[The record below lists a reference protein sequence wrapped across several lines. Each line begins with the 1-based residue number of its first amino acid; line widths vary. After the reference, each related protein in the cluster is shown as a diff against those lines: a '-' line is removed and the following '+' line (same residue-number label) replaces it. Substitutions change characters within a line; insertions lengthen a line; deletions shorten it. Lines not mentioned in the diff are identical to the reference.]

1 MEKLREQ
8 MAVDLQLS
16 GAKPLTQKIYL
27 REVDNLEKYFN
38 RSPAELGEADLKE
51 YLLYL
56 MKERHLS
63 EGTFR
68 FYVAALKFFYRTTLK
83 REWMVEKI
91 RHPRAKRKLPI
102 VLDLS
107 EVESLF
113 AVTKNLKHKAIL
125 MLTYSSG
132 LRASETARLKIT
144 DIDSKRMMV
153 RINQGKGGKDRYSL
167 LSQTALEHLRQY
179 WRKYRPTEWLFNGA
193 KKKGHLSTNSIQQLF
208 YQAKRKAGITKPASV
223 HTLRHSFATHLI
235 EAGTSL
241 HHVQLLLGHRSPT
254 TTTVYLHVSRLN
266 LAQVTSPLDRAA
278 PRFRNP
284 ENGCEPLVGW
294 RWRISSVNT
303 ARLIDNPIGCPA
315 IIGGSCG
322 PLRSAEPLPWAAIR
336 ISATNAVIWKYPITP
351 AGTGTAPSARPY
363 GKKNGSRL
371 AGKTSCPL
379 NTSMWSSPS
388 PPNLIPWF

>member
-1 MEKLREQ
+1 MMNKLRDQ
-8 MAVDLQLS
+8 MLVDLQLS
-16 GAKPLTQKIYL
+16 GAKPNTQKSYL
-27 REVDNLEKYFN
+27 REVDNLAKYFN
-38 RSPAELGEADLKE
+38 RSPEELGEAELKE

-56 MKERHLS
+56 IKERHLS

-68 FYVAALKFFYRTTLK
+68 FYVAALKFLYRTTLK

-113 AVTKNLKHKAIL
+113 GVTRNLKHKAIL
-125 MLTYSSG
+125 MITYSSG

-153 RINQGKGGKDRYSL
+153 RITQGKGGKDRYSI
-167 LSQTALEHLRQY
+167 LSQTTLEYLRQY
-179 WRKYRPTEWLFNGA
+179 WREYHPTEWLFNGA
-193 KKKGHLSTNSIQQLF
+193 KEKDHLSTNSIQQLF
-208 YQAKRKAGITKPASV
+208 YQAKKRAGITKPASV

-266 LAQVTSPLDRAA
+266 LAQVTSPLDKAVQRA
-278 PRFRNP
+278 
-284 ENGCEPLVGW
+284 
-294 RWRISSVNT
+294 S
-303 ARLIDNPIGCPA
+303 
-315 IIGGSCG
+315 
-322 PLRSAEPLPWAAIR
+322 
-336 ISATNAVIWKYPITP
+336 
-351 AGTGTAPSARPY
+351 
-363 GKKNGSRL
+363 
-371 AGKTSCPL
+371 
-379 NTSMWSSPS
+379 
-388 PPNLIPWF
+388 